1 MCALRV
7 VSGVLVPRAGS
18 RQNGSATV
26 HFDPPAITGDAD
38 GIEMNVSGAAGRFEQ
53 PPGKLVAVRDFRVGD
68 KDTFFGTSQIDLFT
82 VDDDAPTQDHMTI
95 RWNTTGG
102 GEFRELAVLIMGE
115 A

>member
-18 RQNGSATV
+18 RQTGSATV

-38 GIEMNVSGAAGRFEQ
+38 GVELNASGAAGRFEQ
-53 PPGKLVAVRDFRVGD
+53 PPGKLVAVRDFRVADAG
-68 KDTFFGTSQIDLFT
+68 FFQFPQIDMFT
-82 VDDDAPTQDHMTI
+82 VDDDAPTQDHMVI

-102 GEFRELAVLIMGE
+102 GEIRELAVLIMGE

>member
-26 HFDPPAITGDAD
+26 TFNPPAITGDAD
-38 GIEMNVSGAAGRFEQ
+38 GIELNVSGAAGRFEQ
-53 PPGKLVAVRDFRVGD
+53 PPGKLVAVRDFRVSD
-68 KDTFFGTSQIDLFT
+68 ASFFQPPQIDMFT
-82 VDDDAPTQDHMTI
+82 VDDDAPTQDYMTI
-95 RWNTTGG
+95 RWNTSGG
-102 GEFRELAVLIMGE
+102 GEIRELSVLVMGE